1 MHVQF
6 WLKVKIENAMT
17 RLGSMCTGCCVKS
30 IIYNAVTKG
39 THTHT
44 HQSIHKNGVYKILW
58 DFNIQTDKAIEH
70 RHQGIVCINKQ
81 KRQNQIIH
89 VAIPGG
95 QNKAKLKK
103 IDKYQDL
110 RIELQ
115 KVLNVKVVIILVVT
129 GAPDTTVNKK

>member
-1 MHVQF
+1 MH
-6 WLKVKIENAMT
+6 WLLCKKHHLQCSDKRYT
-17 RLGSMCTGCCVKS
+17 HTH
-30 IIYNAVTKG
+30 TQTH

-81 KRQNQIIH
+81 KRQSQIIH
-89 VAIPGG
+89 VAIPGD
-95 QNKAKLKK
+95 QNKATLKK

-115 KVLNVKVVIILVVT
+115 KVLNAKVVIILVVT
-129 GAPDTTVNKK
+129 GAPDTSVNKK